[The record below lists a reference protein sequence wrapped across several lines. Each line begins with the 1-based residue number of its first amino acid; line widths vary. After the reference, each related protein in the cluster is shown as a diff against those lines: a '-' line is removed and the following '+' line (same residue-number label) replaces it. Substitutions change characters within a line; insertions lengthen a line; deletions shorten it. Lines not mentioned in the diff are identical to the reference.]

1 MECDPTVKCE
11 NVELRKCW
19 KSNGKGR
26 KGCALLMNMN

>member
-11 NVELRKCW
+11 NVELQKCW
-19 KSNGKGR
+19 KSNGKGH